1 MRIRRTLSALVAAG
15 VAAGA
20 GLALA
25 PAASA
30 APPTGT
36 SSLAALLASDGD
48 TFDRN
53 WRDFDILDQAVG
65 AVLAAKPG
73 SPVAV
78 LADGTVPLTAFLPN
92 DRAFQLL
99 AKDLTHRWYGSEQ
112 EVLTAL
118 AGAVGIDAIEQVLLY
133 HVVPGATIDSGTAL
147 ASDNAVLTTAQG
159 GTFTVDV
166 HLEALRHRAAAR
178 PGPQRPQ
185 PVPDPRQA
193 GPEHGQRADRA
204 RDHVRPA
211 PRGPLS
217 TGRSGR
223 ASICGC
229 CTT

>member
-48 TFDRN
+48 TFDRS

-78 LADGTVPLTAFLPN
+78 LADGTVPLTAFVPN

-166 HLEALRHRAAAR
+166 LSKRWGIVQLRDQDRNDLNPFLI
-178 PGPQRPQ
+178 PGKL
-185 PVPDPRQA
+185 DLNA
-193 GPEHGQRADRA
+193 GNVQIAHAITF
-204 RDHVRPA
+204 VLRPA
-211 PRGPLS
+211 DL
-217 TGRSGR
+217 
-223 ASICGC
+223 
-229 CTT
+229 

>member
-1 MRIRRTLSALVAAG
+1 MRIRRTLSVLAVAG
-15 VAAGA
+15 VVAGG

-25 PAASA
+25 PAASAA

-65 AVLAAKPG
+65 AVLAAKPS

-78 LADGTVPLTAFLPN
+78 LADGTVPLTAFLPT
-92 DRAFQLL
+92 DRAFQYL

-133 HVVPGATIDSGTAL
+133 HVVPGVTIDSATAL

-159 GTFTVDV
+159 GTFKVDV
-166 HLEALRHRAAAR
+166 ISKRFGIVQLRDQDRNDLNPFLIRRQLDLNAGNVQIAHAITFVLR
-178 PGPQRPQ
+178 PF
-185 PVPDPRQA
+185 D
-193 GPEHGQRADRA
+193 
-204 RDHVRPA
+204 
-211 PRGPLS
+211 L
-217 TGRSGR
+217 
-223 ASICGC
+223 
-229 CTT
+229 

>member
-30 APPTGT
+30 AAPTGT

-48 TFDRN
+48 TFDRS

-78 LADGTVPLTAFLPN
+78 LADGTVPLTAFLPT

-159 GTFTVDV
+159 ATFTVDV
-166 HLEALRHRAAAR
+166 LSKRWGIVQLRDQDRNDLNPFLI
-178 PGPQRPQ
+178 PGKL
-185 PVPDPRQA
+185 DLNA
-193 GPEHGQRADRA
+193 GNVQIAHAITF
-204 RDHVRPA
+204 VLRPA
-211 PRGPLS
+211 DL
-217 TGRSGR
+217 
-223 ASICGC
+223 
-229 CTT
+229 